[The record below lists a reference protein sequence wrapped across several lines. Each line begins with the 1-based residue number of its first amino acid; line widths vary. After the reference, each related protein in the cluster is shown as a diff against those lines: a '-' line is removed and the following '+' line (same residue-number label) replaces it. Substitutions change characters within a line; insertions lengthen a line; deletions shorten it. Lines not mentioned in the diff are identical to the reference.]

1 MRELGTV
8 AGHRIVVWL
17 ELPVRQREP
26 SASRAYSVATEATG
40 SDCCSETWVLQTK
53 YKVHQTGPRNAP
65 VLSPLPG
72 WLATVRCR
80 AKDTVTARV
89 AAESHLETDSID

>member
-1 MRELGTV
+1 MPCESLGQSLGTV
-8 AGHRIVVWL
+8 AGRRIVVWL

-53 YKVHQTGPRNAP
+53 YRVHRTGPRNAQCAL
-65 VLSPLPG
+65 VI
-72 WLATVRCR
+72 
-80 AKDTVTARV
+80 ARV
-89 AAESHLETDSID
+89 ACYRTV